1 MISDSK
7 KAYQQEKGRIPITA
21 CQDKKCNKIG
31 MVVAGFF
38 LQQYNEFWGD
48 RTGDIVVADVPVD
61 CAAAEV

>member
-1 MISDSK
+1 
-7 KAYQQEKGRIPITA
+7 
-21 CQDKKCNKIG
+21 

-48 RTGDIVVADVPVD
+48 RAGDIVVADVPVD